1 MTIINVSALIGLV
14 LSLIYPPKKEVFFFI
29 FSLIFWPL
37 SVTREP
43 PLKAKALGSPELLF
57 KKGNQGEQWPNSRR
71 RKAF

>member
-1 MTIINVSALIGLV
+1 LAWRESG
-14 LSLIYPPKKEVFFFI
+14 SPKKFFSTVFFI

-57 KKGNQGEQWPNSRR
+57 KKA
-71 RKAF
+71 RKASQTAELRKKELFLTYIKMWE